1 MLNVT
6 GRELQKLD
14 QKSLHLR
21 LNELNHYRLTP
32 ALPCGDYQAEL
43 KSVSPLLLIE
53 ETFLEQLRREAAPVL
68 ADMPER
74 LEDFMQW
81 FEALKESGPGQNDRL
96 FPWLASTASMEEM
109 KWFLTQEVAGE
120 AGFEDLTAL
129 TQVRLPGRPKLEMAR
144 NYWDEMGRGNPKGM
158 HGPLLQAISD
168 KLALSRDPTTTV
180 WEALALA
187 NAMAGM
193 ACNRRYAY
201 HSVGALGIVE
211 LTAPGRAAMV
221 NAGLKRL
228 GLAPDDRHY
237 FSLHSVLDIQHS
249 KSWNAEVIEPLVKDD
264 PAVARAIAEGAVI
277 RLQRGAACFQR
288 YREVLGVS

>member
-264 PAVARAIAEGAVI
+264 PAIARAIAEGAVI